1 MQKNFLL
8 FICFCIKLTKAEKE
22 FDIDLRKKFEIKD
35 TKPGLLSVYDYY
47 EPMGKLKKRLF
58 KVKKKKPNFLID
70 SILKDDAFVQQFEI
84 SNDCN

>member
-1 MQKNFLL
+1 MIFFFFIYL
-8 FICFCIKLTKAEKE
+8 FFIKLTKAEKE

-47 EPMGKLKKRLF
+47 EPMGKFKDCLKFPKYS
-58 KVKKKKPNFLID
+58 NFLID
-70 SILKDDAFVQQFEI
+70 LILKDDAFVQQFEI